1 MQKKNDNNKLLK
13 LIFFILL
20 IILFIL
26 LIICIK
32 KNPTNKKSN
41 ISIPLISDNLVANL
55 AVDITNLKVN
65 EKMEYTF
72 DITNYKNN
80 TINNKDIEYNIEFK
94 TESNISVKL
103 NLYKNNNDIDILKN
117 HKEVKKESL
126 LKNKKETNSYKLI
139 IKLLEKSSENTSEK
153 NYITIKIVGSEK

>member
-20 IILFIL
+20 ITVFIL

-117 HKEVKKESL
+117 HKEVKKNL
-126 LKNKKETNSYKLI
+126 Y
-139 IKLLEKSSENTSEK
+139 
-153 NYITIKIVGSEK
+153 